1 MNSLN
6 WLGKVPERW
15 NVLKLR
21 QILTPFSEKNHPNM
35 PLLSVVREKGVIIR
49 NIEDKEENNNYVP
62 DDLSGYKLVK
72 KGQFAMNKMKAWQGS
87 YGISKYDGIVSPAY
101 FVFDINHD
109 MNKDFFNLAIRSKV
123 YVNYFGQSSDGI
135 RVGQWDLSMKRMK
148 EIPFFLPPRSE
159 QDQIVKFLDWK
170 VSCINKLISNYR
182 EQIRSFQ
189 EFRIALVDTVITH
202 GLNKNITLKSS
213 SSSWIKKIP
222 KHWELI
228 KLKRLVTL
236 SETKVV
242 NSKLPYIGMENV
254 VSWKGTYHIDNKVV
268 PESVCPIFSSGNIL
282 FGKLRPYLAKA
293 IITESD
299 GICSGEFLVFKN
311 IKCNTKFLLYYLLS
325 QRFID
330 NINSSTYGAKMPRA
344 NWSYIGTQFIPVPPD
359 VEQEE
364 IVLYLD
370 MQCKK
375 IDEAVNIIDKKIS
388 NLLELRTCLIS
399 NVITGKIDIRNIEI
413 PEYDSVEEE
422 TDNIVADSEIEEGS
436 EE

>member
-1 MNSLN
+1 MMNRLN

-49 NIEDKEENNNYVP
+49 NIEDKEENHNYVP

-123 YVNYFGQSSDGI
+123 YVNYFGQASDGI

-170 VSCINKLISNYR
+170 VSCINKLISVKKKQFLCIQEFINKQYQVISHNSHKQAKLKYYTHLSNDFFLINNNEYYKKTGMYNRGRGIFRR
-182 EQIRSFQ
+182 EAILGEHMGDSSFQ
-189 EFRIALVDTVITH
+189 RIYAGCVMIS
-202 GLNKNITLKSS
+202 GQFA
-213 SSSWIKKIP
+213 
-222 KHWELI
+222 WEGSAY
-228 KLKRLVTL
+228 VT
-236 SETKVV
+236 TKEDEQGVA
-242 NSKLPYIGMENV
+242 S
-254 VSWKGTYHIDNKVV
+254 H
-268 PESVCPIFSSGNIL
+268 
-282 FGKLRPYLAKA
+282 R
-293 IITESD
+293 
-299 GICSGEFLVFKN
+299 
-311 IKCNTKFLLYYLLS
+311 YYLLVPNS
-325 QRFID
+325 DVPAEYIWCFLMSDYGQMQMKLCSHGAAGRNRPL
-330 NINSSTYGAKMPRA
+330 NIKELLNIYFPIPVRDKELDSLVHNVRGLMKLRSSTLNSVR
-344 NWSYIGTQFIPVPPD
+344 
-359 VEQEE
+359 
-364 IVLYLD
+364 
-370 MQCKK
+370 
-375 IDEAVNIIDKKIS
+375 
-388 NLLELRTCLIS
+388 NLAELRTRII
-399 NVITGKIDIRNIEI
+399 NEVITGKIDIRNIEI
-413 PEYDSVEEE
+413 PEYEFVEEE
-422 TDNIVADSEIEEGS
+422 IDSDVTDSENEEGS